1 MIDKPL
7 QEIEDKGDEMVKKI
21 DVQEEHFD
29 TLKKEIEAKE
39 TYIAAIDRKIKVN
52 EAIHSEMVVT
62 LRDMEE
68 KKSQKDEQTK
78 MNTRKIKA
86 QEKRLQRLLKDITTK
101 VNYVQVIDAKVNE
114 MENIT
119 REAAKDLFQT
129 KQRRDSLNAELKK
142 LEVNKSSLEKE
153 MRDYSQLVKSK
164 RQKKI
169 DESRQF
175 EMEVKLYNET
185 IEKMAGALETY
196 KGKIAEANVT
206 LR

>member
-1 MIDKPL
+1 
-7 QEIEDKGDEMVKKI
+7 MVKKI

-52 EAIHSEMVVT
+52 EAIHSEMVET
-62 LRDMEE
+62 LRKMEE
-68 KKSQKDEQTK
+68 NKTEKDEQTK

-129 KQRRDSLNAELKK
+129 KQRRDSLSADLKK
-142 LEVNKSSLEKE
+142 LELNKASLEKE
-153 MRDYSQLVKSK
+153 MRDYTQLVKSK

-196 KGKIAEANVT
+196 KARIAEANVT

>member
-1 MIDKPL
+1 
-7 QEIEDKGDEMVKKI
+7 MVKKI

-52 EAIHSEMVVT
+52 EAIHSEMVET

-119 REAAKDLFQT
+119 REAAKDLFKT

>member
-52 EAIHSEMVVT
+52 EAIHSEMVET

-68 KKSQKDEQTK
+68 KKSKKDEHTK

-119 REAAKDLFQT
+119 REAAKDLFKT

-142 LEVNKSSLEKE
+142 LELNKISLEKE

>member
-1 MIDKPL
+1 M
-7 QEIEDKGDEMVKKI
+7 
-21 DVQEEHFD
+21 
-29 TLKKEIEAKE
+29 
-39 TYIAAIDRKIKVN
+39 RK
-52 EAIHSEMVVT
+52 
-62 LRDMEE
+62 MEE
-68 KKSQKDEQTK
+68 NKTEKDEQTK

-129 KQRRDSLNAELKK
+129 KQRRDSLSADLKK
-142 LEVNKSSLEKE
+142 LELNKTSLEKE
-153 MRDYSQLVKSK
+153 MRDYTQLVKSK

-196 KGKIAEANVT
+196 KARIAEANVT

>member
-1 MIDKPL
+1 
-7 QEIEDKGDEMVKKI
+7 MVKKI

-52 EAIHSEMVVT
+52 EAIHSEMVET
-62 LRDMEE
+62 LRKMEE
-68 KKSQKDEQTK
+68 NKTQKDEQTK
-78 MNTRKIKA
+78 MNTRKIKD

-142 LEVNKSSLEKE
+142 LELNKTTLEKE
-153 MRDYSQLVKSK
+153 MRDYSQMVKSK